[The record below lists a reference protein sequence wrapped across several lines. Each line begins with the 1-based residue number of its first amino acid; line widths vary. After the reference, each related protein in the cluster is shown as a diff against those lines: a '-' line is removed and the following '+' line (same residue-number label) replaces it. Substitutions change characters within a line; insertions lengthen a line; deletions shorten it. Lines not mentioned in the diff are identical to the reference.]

1 MEMQRMALGESLCY
15 PWGMDDLI
23 RSHRRWLK
31 DSIRKT
37 VDWSATG
44 QSSGLP
50 PPPAQKPV
58 HPNARTVA
66 LPGPDRFDTVCAA
79 GLLRVLRSRR
89 SIRRYADTP
98 LSLEELAFLLWAT
111 QGVTERHGDV
121 ATFRPVPSA
130 GARHAFETYLY
141 CRKVETLEEGIYRYL
156 PLEHSLLFEFTE
168 QGLATHISEAC
179 FGQRFVG
186 QGAVTF
192 FWSVIPYRMEW
203 RYGPA
208 AHRVLPMDVGHVCQN
223 LYLSAEAIG
232 AGACAVAAYDQE
244 ALDALLRLD
253 GEEEFVIYLAP
264 VGKRTASA

>member
-1 MEMQRMALGESLCY
+1 
-15 PWGMDDLI
+15 MDDLI

-44 QSSGLP
+44 QSRGLP
-50 PPPAQKPV
+50 PPSAQKPV
-58 HPNARTVA
+58 PPNARTVA
-66 LPGPDRFDTVCAA
+66 LPVPDRFDSVCTSS
-79 GLLRVLRSRR
+79 LLRVLRSRR
-89 SIRRYADTP
+89 SIRRYAQTP
-98 LSLEELAFLLWAT
+98 LSLEEVAFLLWAT
-111 QGVTERHGDV
+111 QGITERHGDE

-141 CRKVETLEEGIYRYL
+141 CRRVATLEEGIYRYL
-156 PLEHSLLFEFTE
+156 PLEHRLLFEFTE
-168 QGLATHISEAC
+168 PGLAARISEAC

-192 FWSVIPYRMEW
+192 FWSVLPRRMEW

-208 AHRVLPMDVGHVCQN
+208 AHRVLLLDAGHVCQN

-232 AGACAVAAYDQE
+232 AGTCAVAAYDQE
-244 ALDALLRLD
+244 ALDALLHLD
-253 GEEEFVIYLAP
+253 GEEEFVLYLAP
-264 VGKRTASA
+264 VGKHATSGKGAG

>member
-1 MEMQRMALGESLCY
+1 
-15 PWGMDDLI
+15 MDDRI
-23 RSHRRWLK
+23 RSHRQWLK

-44 QSSGLP
+44 QSRGLP
-50 PPPAQKPV
+50 PPPVQKPV
-58 HPNARTVA
+58 PPNARTIA
-66 LPGPDRFDTVCAA
+66 LPDPDRNGSVCAA
-79 GLLRVLRSRR
+79 TLLEVLRSRR
-89 SIRRYADTP
+89 SVRRYSPTP

-111 QGVTERHGDV
+111 QGITGQRGDV

-141 CRKVETLEEGIYRYL
+141 CQRVDTLEEGIYRYL
-156 PLEHSLLFEFTE
+156 PLEHRLLFEFAE
-168 QGLATHISEAC
+168 PDLADRISDAC
-179 FGQRFVG
+179 LGQRFVG

-192 FWSVIPYRMEW
+192 FWSVIPSRMEW

-208 AHRVLPMDVGHVCQN
+208 AHRVLPMDAGHVCQN

-244 ALDALLRLD
+244 ALDTLLHLD

-264 VGKRTASA
+264 VGKHPPSK